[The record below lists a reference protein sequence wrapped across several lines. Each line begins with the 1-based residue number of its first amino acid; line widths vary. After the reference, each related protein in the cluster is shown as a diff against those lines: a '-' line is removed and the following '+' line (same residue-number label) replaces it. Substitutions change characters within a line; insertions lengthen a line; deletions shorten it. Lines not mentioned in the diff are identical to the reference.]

1 MGEQWQSVHNLILES
16 RRKLSVSGVTDA
28 DSFDS
33 DSVSVYTELGELVIR
48 GKGLK
53 VGEINVET
61 GALTVEGD
69 IRSIVYGDRDRK
81 RKLGVWGKITR

>member
-1 MGEQWQSVHNLILES
+1 MSEQWQSVHNLILES
-16 RRKLSVSGVTDA
+16 RRKLSVSGVTDVE
-28 DSFDS
+28 SFDS
-33 DSVSVYTELGELVIR
+33 DCVSVYTELGELVIR